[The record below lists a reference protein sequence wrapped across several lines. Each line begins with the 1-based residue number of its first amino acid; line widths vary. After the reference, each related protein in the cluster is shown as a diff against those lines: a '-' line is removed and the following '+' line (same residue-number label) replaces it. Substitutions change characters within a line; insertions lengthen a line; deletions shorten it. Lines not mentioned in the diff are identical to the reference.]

1 MANKE
6 ASSTQEFVD
15 IERIFSD
22 ALVLKTGGLRRVLLV
37 SGINI
42 ELKSEEEQNI
52 IYLEYQN
59 FLNSLDFSLQ
69 IVIHSRKLNIQG
81 YLKMLEDRETEELDD
96 LLKNELAE
104 YREFV
109 RSFVA
114 ENDIM
119 TKNFFVVVPYDPI
132 NIAVKSAFTN
142 LLPRALL
149 RSKQPRVGA
158 EEGTEMSEDM
168 QKNLV
173 QLNQRV
179 EHVINGLH
187 SVGLR
192 AVALNNEELTELFYN
207 LYNPESVEKNDLVF
221 AHES

>member
-15 IERIFSD
+15 IERISSD
-22 ALVLKTGGLRRVLLV
+22 ALVLKAGGLRRVLLV

-42 ELKSEEEQNI
+42 ELKSEEEQNL

-69 IVIHSRKLNIQG
+69 IVIHSRKLNIQN
-81 YLKMLEDRETEELDD
+81 YLKMLEDREVEEIDD

-132 NIAVKSAFTN
+132 NIAVKSTFTN
-142 LLPRALL
+142 LLPKALL
-149 RSKQPRVGA
+149 RSAKPKT
-158 EEGTEMSEDM
+158 EEETSEVSEDM
-168 QKNLV
+168 QKNMI

-192 AVALNNEELTELFYN
+192 AVALNGEELTELFYN